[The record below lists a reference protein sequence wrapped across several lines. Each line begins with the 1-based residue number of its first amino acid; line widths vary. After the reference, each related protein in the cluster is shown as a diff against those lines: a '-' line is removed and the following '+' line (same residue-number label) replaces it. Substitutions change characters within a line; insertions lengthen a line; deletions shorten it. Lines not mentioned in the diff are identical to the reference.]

1 MVLTVEEED
10 MLKEPFK
17 VLIDLHARKHLLED
31 FHKHV
36 DKHMEPRH
44 KKIFNSLTKQ
54 QQNEAIQEYSTE
66 VENQLTN
73 VKANL
78 ADVIHEIWMQR
89 KQNQ

>member
-1 MVLTVEEED
+1 MVLTVEEEG

-17 VLIDLHARKHLLED
+17 ELIDLHSRKYLLED

-44 KKIFNSLTKQ
+44 KTIFDSLTKQ
-54 QQNEAIQEYSTE
+54 QQNEAIQKCSTE
-66 VENQLTN
+66 VENQLAN
-73 VKANL
+73 IKANL

-89 KQNQ
+89 KQKQ